1 MVRSLC
7 TLLMVA
13 FLFYF
18 LACSEENTAGVTE
31 EENSVTAFEVATPDS
46 YDLWSF
52 SESRQVV
59 GNENLG
65 YWFTY
70 GDSVEDNGARVEFSG
85 TANTELSTD
94 DMAAVIDS
102 CGGLCGTVKFERSS
116 KPVSAGIGFTLG
128 KGTSA
133 LDASAWNGLCVT
145 YKSELAMNMKFRSG
159 TEDGAGDESFV
170 EFPKVMQFSTQCAK
184 WEDFKQVHSKGAG
197 ESAVKKLDAILFEF
211 RSEEKRSGSF
221 NIKGVGSYKDIVRQQ
236 ENSPSSSSMKK
247 SSSSSEKKSS
257 SSSEKKMSS
266 SSEKESSSSSEIKS
280 SSSSEKKSSSSVEK
294 IPPPSSSSVGK
305 SVATYPAAAA
315 ENLWLGAGGEY
326 VVNTRL
332 FDETVTGGYW
342 YVVEDTDS
350 SEQSRIVWP
359 VLIGDEYI
367 DTSLSPIIDYCGGVC
382 GSLNFE
388 SEGFA
393 GVGFSIV
400 NRDEKDGSMKTADI
414 TSWGGLC
421 VRYMS
426 SLNVDVVMNGAAS
439 EDPSTL
445 LQSPKVTLP
454 SNDSLTTRC
463 VEWDEFGA
471 GASSHVASLLFVF
484 QGVAGT
490 VGEFNIVGLGT
501 LVDN

>member
-1 MVRSLC
+1 
-7 TLLMVA
+7 
-13 FLFYF
+13 
-18 LACSEENTAGVTE
+18 
-31 EENSVTAFEVATPDS
+31 
-46 YDLWSF
+46 
-52 SESRQVV
+52 
-59 GNENLG
+59 
-65 YWFTY
+65 
-70 GDSVEDNGARVEFSG
+70 
-85 TANTELSTD
+85 
-94 DMAAVIDS
+94 
-102 CGGLCGTVKFERSS
+102 
-116 KPVSAGIGFTLG
+116 
-128 KGTSA
+128 
-133 LDASAWNGLCVT
+133 
-145 YKSELAMNMKFRSG
+145 
-159 TEDGAGDESFV
+159 
-170 EFPKVMQFSTQCAK
+170 
-184 WEDFKQVHSKGAG
+184 
-197 ESAVKKLDAILFEF
+197 
-211 RSEEKRSGSF
+211 
-221 NIKGVGSYKDIVRQQ
+221 
-236 ENSPSSSSMKK
+236 MKK

-342 YVVEDTDS
+342 YSIEDTDV
-350 SEQSRIVWP
+350 SEPSRIVWP
-359 VLIGDEYI
+359 VLIGDEY
-367 DTSLSPIIDYCGGVC
+367 DDESLSPVIDHCGGLC
-382 GSLNFE
+382 GALNFE
-388 SEGFA
+388 SDGFA

-414 TSWGGLC
+414 TRWGGLC

-454 SNDSLTTRC
+454 SSDGLTTKC

-471 GASSHVASLLFVF
+471 GEASNVASLLFVF
-484 QGVAGT
+484 EGGAGT
-490 VGEFNIVGLGT
+490 EGNFNIVDIRT
-501 LVDN
+501 AANN

>member
-1 MVRSLC
+1 M
-7 TLLMVA
+7 
-13 FLFYF
+13 
-18 LACSEENTAGVTE
+18 
-31 EENSVTAFEVATPDS
+31 
-46 YDLWSF
+46 
-52 SESRQVV
+52 
-59 GNENLG
+59 
-65 YWFTY
+65 
-70 GDSVEDNGARVEFSG
+70 
-85 TANTELSTD
+85 
-94 DMAAVIDS
+94 
-102 CGGLCGTVKFERSS
+102 
-116 KPVSAGIGFTLG
+116 
-128 KGTSA
+128 
-133 LDASAWNGLCVT
+133 
-145 YKSELAMNMKFRSG
+145 
-159 TEDGAGDESFV
+159 
-170 EFPKVMQFSTQCAK
+170 
-184 WEDFKQVHSKGAG
+184 
-197 ESAVKKLDAILFEF
+197 
-211 RSEEKRSGSF
+211 
-221 NIKGVGSYKDIVRQQ
+221 
-236 ENSPSSSSMKK
+236 
-247 SSSSSEKKSS
+247 
-257 SSSEKKMSS
+257 
-266 SSEKESSSSSEIKS
+266 
-280 SSSSEKKSSSSVEK
+280 EK

-315 ENLWLGAGGEY
+315 ENLWLGAGGGY

-367 DTSLSPIIDYCGGVC
+367 DTSLSPIIDHCGGLC